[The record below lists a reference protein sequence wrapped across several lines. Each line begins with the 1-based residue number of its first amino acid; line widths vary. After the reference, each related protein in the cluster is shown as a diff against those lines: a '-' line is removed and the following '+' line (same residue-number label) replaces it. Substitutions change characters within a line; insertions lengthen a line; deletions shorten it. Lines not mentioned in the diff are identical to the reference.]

1 MAFCIQ
7 CGSALEDNWSF
18 CENCGAPVNS
28 RPSDSQTT
36 QFSNQPEEQQTTVN
50 NKPAADPQ
58 LSYDSSQNPPQDPS
72 QNGNHENSENSEVH
86 KVDKTRVIIA
96 VVVAVS
102 IVMLPNLRAQALQK

>member
-36 QFSNQPEEQQTTVN
+36 QFSNQPAVDQQSQFVNQPEEQQT
-50 NKPAADPQ
+50 
-58 LSYDSSQNPPQDPS
+58 S
-72 QNGNHENSENSEVH
+72 
-86 KVDKTRVIIA
+86 
-96 VVVAVS
+96 
-102 IVMLPNLRAQALQK
+102 